1 MYKMFY
7 KRISINIKNLKL
19 SVIRIHIFDLLVNSC
34 NFSYLK
40 YNNQINTYHST
51 QKAFF
56 FFSLREKGLPRVFN
70 NFGVFYKGSFET
82 VNLLD
87 ITYLKRILNK

>member
-19 SVIRIHIFDLLVNSC
+19 SVIRIHIFDLLVNSY

-56 FFSLREKGLPRVFN
+56 FFFVKGKRAAPR
-70 NFGVFYKGSFET
+70 
-82 VNLLD
+82 
-87 ITYLKRILNK
+87 IQ